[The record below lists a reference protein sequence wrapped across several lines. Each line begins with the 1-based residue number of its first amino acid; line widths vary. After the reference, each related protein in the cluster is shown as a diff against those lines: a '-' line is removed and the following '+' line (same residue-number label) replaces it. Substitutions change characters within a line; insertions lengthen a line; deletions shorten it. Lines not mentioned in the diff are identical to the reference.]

1 MKSFV
6 LELREKVLFY
16 ETKSGYDMSII
27 FLVEYGTKACLI
39 IRVFTL
45 LFALSAYIHFQIAV
59 VIPHYF

>member
-6 LELREKVLFY
+6 LELRKKVLFY
-16 ETKSGYDMSII
+16 ETKSGYDMSISV
-27 FLVEYGTKACLI
+27 LVEYGTKACLI

-45 LFALSAYIHFQIAV
+45 LFALSVYIHFQIDV